1 MALYADSAIPCWVEK
16 FPFDDSVQVERVEPG
31 PEKFRIRDGN
41 IVRQMTDAERE
52 LYYPQDLEDAKR
64 NKIAAIDSR
73 TQELIQ
79 AGFSWGGNN
88 FSMSDAAQRNWI
100 GLGVMKAN
108 GLIQYPIPVGKVD
121 EGMVLI
127 TTEQELISFLISFA
141 QYQMDPN
148 GPLGSGRALKALVEA
163 CMSVEEVNAIVD
175 ER

>member
-1 MALYADSAIPCWVEK
+1 MLFANNEIPAK
-16 FPFDDSVQVERVEPG
+16 VQKPYEDGFYPIIKCEDG

-41 IVRQMTDAERE
+41 IVRQMTPAERE
-52 LYYPQDLEDAKR
+52 QYYPPNLEDAKR

-127 TTEQELISFLISFA
+127 TTEQELISFLVSFA

-163 CMSVEEVNAIVD
+163 CVSVEEINAIVD